1 MAVTL
6 VRPVGTLVGLPL
18 LPHATTVLLLRRARQ
33 KFVPAAIAAM
43 FVRLAGI
50 VPKFVPQFVTEPLL
64 SSARLWSPPAATAV
78 TLVRPVGTLV
88 WLAVFRPHATM
99 SFLILKAKRRH
110 RTIERCHTVNV
121 QICQKTRGPT

>member
-1 MAVTL
+1 M
-6 VRPVGTLVGLPL
+6 
-18 LPHATTVLLLRRARQ
+18 TVLLLRSAMQ
-33 KFVPAAIAAM
+33 KLVPAEMAVMLA
-43 FVRLAGI
+43 RLAGR
-50 VPKFVPQFVTEPLL
+50 VANEAPQLVTGPLRR
-64 SSARLWSPPAATAV
+64 SARLWSPPAATAV

-88 WLAVFRPHATM
+88 WLAVFRPHATT

>member
-1 MAVTL
+1 MATTL
-6 VRPVGTLVGLPL
+6 VKPAGTLVGLPL
-18 LPHATTVLLLRRARQ
+18 LPQATTVLLLRRARQ
-33 KFVPAAIAAM
+33 KLVPAAIAM
-43 FVRLAGI
+43 MLVRLAGS
-50 VPKFVPQFVTEPLL
+50 VANEAPQFVTVPFL

-88 WLAVFRPHATM
+88 WLAVFRPHATT